1 MAKQHESSLNRDPQA
16 MEAARTFRPMD
27 KTRVSALP
35 STLRA
40 AALTEKYEHLK
51 TVAESDSTASNPEWM
66 G

>member
-35 STLRA
+35 SKLRA

>member
-35 STLRA
+35 SKLRA
-40 AALTEKYEHLK
+40 AALTGKYEHLK
-51 TVAESDSTASNPEWM
+51 TVA
-66 G
+66 